1 MRKKNIFDVLL
12 LKIALDIHRPEP
24 IDVYY
29 HRTLENINRYVWT
42 RAYLLKLT
50 KKNPNILNIRVSLF
64 PLVSLIGLYSKVKS
78 ASHRQT
84 LVTSEGEGNTD
95 GGNKTASSNMI
106 KGGPEI
112 PE

>member
-1 MRKKNIFDVLL
+1 MDQSLFV
-12 LKIALDIHRPEP
+12 E
-24 IDVYY
+24 ID
-29 HRTLENINRYVWT
+29 E
-42 RAYLLKLT
+42 
-50 KKNPNILNIRVSLF
+50 KNPKMLKIRVSLF
-64 PLVSLIGLYSKVKS
+64 PVVSLIGLYSKVKS

-84 LVTSEGEGNTD
+84 PVTSEGEGNTD